1 MRESSAFHIRTI
13 IFLTSII
20 VLTLGISNCSK
31 TNDQGDPNYIKEVE
45 EWHNNRITSLTKPDG
60 WLSLTGLHWLKEG
73 KNSFG
78 GSEQND
84 IRFAGKNLPDKMG
97 DFIVEDSVIYV
108 EVEPGVQ
115 ITHEDV
121 PIKKMKLKDDT
132 TGEPTQLRYQ
142 SLLWY
147 IIKRGERYAIRLKD
161 SQSESL
167 LNFSGIETFP
177 VQSKWR
183 VTAHFTAYD
192 PPKTIEVPNVLGTII
207 ENPSPGKLSFTLD
220 NREYSLDPIAD
231 PEDKRWFIIF
241 GDNTNGEET
250 YGAGRYLYI
259 DAPGEDG
266 TTIIDFNK
274 AYNPPCVFT
283 PYATCSLPPDQNFL
297 ELRLTA
303 GEKYYHGYDH

>member
-1 MRESSAFHIRTI
+1 M
-13 IFLTSII
+13 
-20 VLTLGISNCSK
+20 K
-31 TNDQGDPNYIKEVE
+31 IKV
-45 EWHNNRITSLTKPDG
+45 D
-60 WLSLTGLHWLKEG
+60 
-73 KNSFG
+73 
-78 GSEQND
+78 
-84 IRFAGKNLPDKMG
+84 A
-97 DFIVEDSVIYV
+97 
-108 EVEPGVQ
+108 
-115 ITHEDV
+115 
-121 PIKKMKLKDDT
+121 

-147 IIKRGERYAIRLKD
+147 VIKRGERYAIRLKD

-177 VQSKWR
+177 IQSKWR
-183 VTAHFTAYD
+183 VTARFTAYY
-192 PPKTIEVPNVLGTII
+192 PPRTIEVPNVLGTIV
-207 ENPSPGKLSFTLD
+207 ESPSPGKLSFTLE
-220 NREYSLDPIAD
+220 NQEYSLDPIAD